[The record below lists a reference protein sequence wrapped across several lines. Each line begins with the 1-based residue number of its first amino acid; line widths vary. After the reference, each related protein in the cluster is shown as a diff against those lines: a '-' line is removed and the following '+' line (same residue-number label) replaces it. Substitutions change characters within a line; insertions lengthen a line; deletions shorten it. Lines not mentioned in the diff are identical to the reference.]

1 MLYYKLFVKSFSFL
15 CLYFKYSNLMLIDTN
30 YVKYICVYVWPATAR
45 SQILMIHVQYFGDKG
60 RHSWVSSNSMIP
72 FTNLA
77 DFKKLSESITA
88 EVKKRDAK
96 YAAAFIVK
104 PGIKSKWESAIEEAM
119 EVQPMSNDDRAN
131 IFKPK
136 EKNIKNKS
144 SKISEEKDKVNKR
157 KHSSDSNGPDLKRT
171 KQDNVSIWL
180 KYLYTINNIKN

>member
-1 MLYYKLFVKSFSFL
+1 
-15 CLYFKYSNLMLIDTN
+15 
-30 YVKYICVYVWPATAR
+30 
-45 SQILMIHVQYFGDKG
+45 MIHVQYFGDKG

-119 EVQPMSNDDRAN
+119 EVESMSNDDRAHV
-131 IFKPK
+131 FKPK
-136 EKNIKNKS
+136 EKGIRNKS
-144 SKISEEKDKVNKR
+144 SKISEEKDKANKR
-157 KHSSDSNGPDLKRT
+157 KNSSDSNGPDFKRAR
-171 KQDNVSIWL
+171 QDNVC
-180 KYLYTINNIKN
+180 TCE

>member
-1 MLYYKLFVKSFSFL
+1 MV
-15 CLYFKYSNLMLIDTN
+15 
-30 YVKYICVYVWPATAR
+30 
-45 SQILMIHVQYFGDKG
+45 HVQYFGDKG

-104 PGIKSKWESAIEEAM
+104 PGIKSKWESAVEEAM
-119 EVQPMSNDDRAN
+119 EVHSMSNQDRAN

-136 EKNIKNKS
+136 ENITKNRSPKTLD
-144 SKISEEKDKVNKR
+144 EKDKVNKR
-157 KHSSDSNGPDLKRT
+157 KHSSDSSGPDIKRS
-171 KQDNVSIWL
+171 KEDNVGVRMKRLI
-180 KYLYTINNIKN
+180 

>member
-1 MLYYKLFVKSFSFL
+1 
-15 CLYFKYSNLMLIDTN
+15 
-30 YVKYICVYVWPATAR
+30 
-45 SQILMIHVQYFGDKG
+45 MIHVQYFGDKG

-119 EVQPMSNDDRAN
+119 EVQPMSNNDRAN
-131 IFKPK
+131 VFRPK
-136 EKNIKNKS
+136 DKTVKNKILKS
-144 SKISEEKDKVNKR
+144 SDEKDKSNKR
-157 KHSSDSNGPDLKRT
+157 KHSSDSNGPDFKRV
-171 KQDNVSIWL
+171 KQDNVSI
-180 KYLYTINNIKN
+180 